1 MRAAPASRLPTPR
14 CAARA
19 TRPPL
24 HVSAG
29 EWEAGVGGGSGN
41 KASRADAPRRVIV
54 GSGAAREAT
63 WRAAAFLHP
72 APCALITAA
81 ARGGGAYFGSR
92 AAEGVRRSAAA
103 GGPLSLYASSAAGG
117 WSRTGWGSRQSPSPR
132 SCLHAPP
139 SVALSRRPASCSPVC
154 QHSRRATLAAPQHTN
169 SCAPAASAAAA
180 AAATAAA
187 LLVVCASLQGAA
199 GNPDAKRLY
208 DDLLSN
214 YNKLVRPVV
223 NVSDALTVKIK
234 LKLSQLIDVNLKN
247 QIMTTN
253 LWVEQSWY
261 DYKLQWDPREYGGV
275 EMLHVPS
282 DHIWRPDI
290 VLYNNA
296 DGNFEVTLATKATLN
311 YTGRVEWKPPAIYKS
326 SCEID
331 VEYFPFDEQTC
342 VMKFG
347 SWTYDGF
354 QVDLRH
360 IDEVKDSNVV
370 ELGVDL
376 SEFYTSV
383 EWDILEVPAV
393 RNEKYYTCCDEPY
406 LDITFNITMRRKT
419 LFYTVN
425 LIIPCMGISFLTVLV
440 FYLPSDSGEKVSL
453 SISILLS
460 LTVFFLL
467 LAEIIPPTSLVVPL
481 LGKFVLFTMIL
492 DTFSICVTVVVLNVH
507 FRSPQTHVMAPWVRR
522 VFIHILPRLLV
533 MRRPQYQIDK
543 RSFGLATSAHRVMV
557 RTCNGLELRDS
568 SLLSAA
574 AAAAAADS
582 SASSELVAEPSP
594 HDFFPRLLDHEFT
607 SRAGHTESTWAN
619 FESARTCPPCRVIL
633 MSPGA
638 RSGHKRNGVGA
649 ASPTK
654 AARSGP
660 RLDKCSS
667 APVLQLQRCSPAAA
681 PCCHRQADTAGRQSP
696 AEYLTR
702 HEESGDRVLRL
713 VYGAHYE
720 GWYPRPPVPAGVCCI
735 YHAAGALNVREPS
748 PRLASG
754 VYRPRRWR
762 RRDKAR
768 PHRPGLPRVMSCKI
782 TRRRAPPLSRATI
795 YLTTYSTVEE
805 LIRFQHQRRGG
816 RLRDSDLGG
825 SCRIHGPGGGVP
837 PPPTTLLAEEA
848 APGAAA
854 GDGADEPATPSADG
868 CAGGG
873 GGASNGFPGAAR
885 PASLHWHRCPE
896 LHKAIDGVRFIAD
909 HTKREEDST
918 RVKEDWKYVAM
929 VLDRLFLWI
938 FTLAVLVGTAGIILQ
953 APTLYDD
960 RVPIDVR
967 LSEIATTTAKPH
979 VGSAL

>member
-1 MRAAPASRLPTPR
+1 MMKSL
-14 CAARA
+14 
-19 TRPPL
+19 
-24 HVSAG
+24 
-29 EWEAGVGGGSGN
+29 VGIMWIVLVLISG
-41 KASRADAPRRVIV
+41 
-54 GSGAAREAT
+54 
-63 WRAAAFLHP
+63 
-72 APCALITAA
+72 
-81 ARGGGAYFGSR
+81 
-92 AAEGVRRSAAA
+92 
-103 GGPLSLYASSAAGG
+103 
-117 WSRTGWGSRQSPSPR
+117 
-132 SCLHAPP
+132 
-139 SVALSRRPASCSPVC
+139 CS
-154 QHSRRATLAAPQHTN
+154 
-169 SCAPAASAAAA
+169 
-180 AAATAAA
+180 
-187 LLVVCASLQGAA
+187 

-223 NVSDALTVKIK
+223 NVTDALTVKIK

-261 DYKLQWDPREYGGV
+261 DYKLKWDPKEYGGV

-360 IDEVKDSNVV
+360 IDELQGSNVV
-370 ELGVDL
+370 DIGVDL
-376 SEFYTSV
+376 SEFYASV

-393 RNEKYYTCCDEPY
+393 RNEKFYTCCDEPY

-522 VFIHILPRLLV
+522 VFIHVLPRLLV
-533 MRRPQYQIDK
+533 MRRYNTSSKRTDYDSRPQYQIDK
-543 RSFGLATSAHRVMV
+543 RRMSSHGHRVMV
-557 RTCNGLELRDS
+557 RTCNGLELRDP
-568 SLLSAA
+568 SLFVE
-574 AAAAAADS
+574 S
-582 SASSELVAEPSP
+582 SASELVEPSVL
-594 HDFFPRLLDHEFT
+594 FPSLDSQDELHPRELE
-607 SRAGHTESTWAN
+607 AVNLG
-619 FESARTCPPCRVIL
+619 SA
-633 MSPGA
+633 
-638 RSGHKRNGVGA
+638 
-649 ASPTK
+649 
-654 AARSGP
+654 
-660 RLDKCSS
+660 
-667 APVLQLQRCSPAAA
+667 
-681 PCCHRQADTAGRQSP
+681 
-696 AEYLTR
+696 
-702 HEESGDRVLRL
+702 
-713 VYGAHYE
+713 
-720 GWYPRPPVPAGVCCI
+720 
-735 YHAAGALNVREPS
+735 
-748 PRLASG
+748 
-754 VYRPRRWR
+754 
-762 RRDKAR
+762 
-768 PHRPGLPRVMSCKI
+768 
-782 TRRRAPPLSRATI
+782 
-795 YLTTYSTVEE
+795 
-805 LIRFQHQRRGG
+805 
-816 RLRDSDLGG
+816 
-825 SCRIHGPGGGVP
+825 CRIHGSPAATAAP
-837 PPPTTLLAEEA
+837 PPQLPTEESVDALCNTLH
-848 APGAAA
+848 
-854 GDGADEPATPSADG
+854 
-868 CAGGG
+868 
-873 GGASNGFPGAAR
+873 
-885 PASLHWHRCPE
+885 HWHHCPE
-896 LHKAIDGVRFIAD
+896 LYKAIEGIRFIAD

-938 FTLAVLVGTAGIILQ
+938 FTLAVIVGTAGIILQ
-953 APTLYDD
+953 APTLYDK
-960 RVPIDVR
+960 RIPIDIQ
-967 LSEIATTTAKPH
+967 LSEIASTTAKPNI
-979 VGSAL
+979 VTSL

>member
-1 MRAAPASRLPTPR
+1 MWIVLV
-14 CAARA
+14 
-19 TRPPL
+19 L
-24 HVSAG
+24 I
-29 EWEAGVGGGSGN
+29 SG
-41 KASRADAPRRVIV
+41 
-54 GSGAAREAT
+54 
-63 WRAAAFLHP
+63 
-72 APCALITAA
+72 
-81 ARGGGAYFGSR
+81 
-92 AAEGVRRSAAA
+92 
-103 GGPLSLYASSAAGG
+103 
-117 WSRTGWGSRQSPSPR
+117 
-132 SCLHAPP
+132 
-139 SVALSRRPASCSPVC
+139 CS
-154 QHSRRATLAAPQHTN
+154 
-169 SCAPAASAAAA
+169 
-180 AAATAAA
+180 
-187 LLVVCASLQGAA
+187 

-223 NVSDALTVKIK
+223 NVTDALTVKIK

-261 DYKLQWDPREYGGV
+261 DYKLKWDPKEYGGV

-360 IDEVKDSNVV
+360 IDEIRGSNVV
-370 ELGVDL
+370 DIGVDL

-393 RNEKYYTCCDEPY
+393 RNEKFYTCCDEPY

-522 VFIHILPRLLV
+522 VFIHVLPRLLV
-533 MRRPQYQIDK
+533 MRRYNTSSKRSDYDSRPQYQIDK
-543 RSFGLATSAHRVMV
+543 RTMGAHHGQRVMV
-557 RTCNGLELRDS
+557 RTCNGLELQDP
-568 SLLSAA
+568 SLFVETSA
-574 AAAAAADS
+574 
-582 SASSELVAEPSP
+582 SELVESSVLFPSLDSRDEL
-594 HDFFPRLLDHEFT
+594 HPRELEAVNL
-607 SRAGHTESTWAN
+607 G
-619 FESARTCPPCRVIL
+619 SA
-633 MSPGA
+633 
-638 RSGHKRNGVGA
+638 
-649 ASPTK
+649 
-654 AARSGP
+654 
-660 RLDKCSS
+660 
-667 APVLQLQRCSPAAA
+667 
-681 PCCHRQADTAGRQSP
+681 
-696 AEYLTR
+696 
-702 HEESGDRVLRL
+702 
-713 VYGAHYE
+713 
-720 GWYPRPPVPAGVCCI
+720 
-735 YHAAGALNVREPS
+735 
-748 PRLASG
+748 
-754 VYRPRRWR
+754 
-762 RRDKAR
+762 
-768 PHRPGLPRVMSCKI
+768 
-782 TRRRAPPLSRATI
+782 
-795 YLTTYSTVEE
+795 
-805 LIRFQHQRRGG
+805 
-816 RLRDSDLGG
+816 
-825 SCRIHGPGGGVP
+825 CRIHGSPATTAAP
-837 PPPTTLLAEEA
+837 PPQLPTEESVDALCNTLH
-848 APGAAA
+848 
-854 GDGADEPATPSADG
+854 
-868 CAGGG
+868 
-873 GGASNGFPGAAR
+873 
-885 PASLHWHRCPE
+885 HWHHCPE
-896 LHKAIDGVRFIAD
+896 LYKAIEGIRFIAD

-938 FTLAVLVGTAGIILQ
+938 FTLAVVVGTAGIILQ

-960 RVPIDVR
+960 RIPIDVR
-967 LSEIATTTAKPH
+967 LSEIASTTAKPH
-979 VGSAL
+979 IVTSL